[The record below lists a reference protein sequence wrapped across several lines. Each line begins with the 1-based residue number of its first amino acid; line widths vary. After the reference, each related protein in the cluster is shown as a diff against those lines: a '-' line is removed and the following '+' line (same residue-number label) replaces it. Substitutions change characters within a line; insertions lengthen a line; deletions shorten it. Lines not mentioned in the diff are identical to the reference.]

1 MITSMTGYGRAQAN
15 ILNKDITIEIKSV
28 NHRFFDFN
36 SRIPR
41 IYGFL
46 DEKLKSYLKKY
57 INRGKIDVF
66 VLIVN
71 SDSEAVDVSLDRS
84 LLNGYI
90 KSLRTM
96 QQEYNLIDDISV
108 STIARYNDIFVVK
121 KNEDSTEILWEAVKT
136 VTDLALDGY
145 IKMKKNEGEKLKS
158 QMLCS
163 CDNIEKIVAQI
174 EQRSPICVT
183 EYRKKIEER
192 MKELLED
199 TNIDENR
206 LLLETAIFADRIA
219 VNEEIVRLNSHISQF
234 KSLLNTTKDAIGK
247 KLDFIIQE
255 MNREINTIGSKA
267 NDLEITK
274 QVVEVKSQI
283 ENIREQ
289 IQNIE

>member
-1 MITSMTGYGRAQAN
+1 MLTSMTGYGRAQAN

-46 DEKLKSYLKKY
+46 DEKLKSYLQKY

-66 VLIVN
+66 VMIVN
-71 SDSEAVDVSLDRS
+71 SDSEAVEVSLDRS
-84 LLNGYI
+84 LLSGYL
-90 KSLRTM
+90 KSLRAM
-96 QQEYNLIDDISV
+96 QEEHNLIDDISV
-108 STIARYNDIFVVK
+108 STIARYNDIFIIK
-121 KNEDSTEILWEAVKT
+121 KNEENADLLWSAVKT
-136 VTDLALDGY
+136 VTDLALEGY
-145 IKMKKNEGEKLKS
+145 LNMKKTEGEKLKD
-158 QMLCS
+158 QMISS
-163 CDNIEKIVAQI
+163 CEEIEKRVSQI
-174 EQRSPICVT
+174 DVRSPISVV
-183 EYRKKIEER
+183 EYRTKIEER
-192 MKELLED
+192 IRELLSD
-199 TNIDENR
+199 VNFDENR
-206 LLLETAIFADRIA
+206 LIMETAIFADRIA

-234 KSLLNTTKDAIGK
+234 KSLLNTKDAIGK

-267 NDLEITK
+267 NDIEITK
-274 QVVEVKSQI
+274 NVVEVKYQI